1 MIHVIPN
8 REIDLHEESTKNQM
22 KNLQIG
28 SKVTYKTEGNNMGI
42 GTVTGF
48 DLNNNRVF
56 VNWPIHGVSS
66 INIINIEAV

>member
-1 MIHVIPN
+1 
-8 REIDLHEESTKNQM
+8 M

-28 SKVTYKTEGNNMGI
+28 SKVTYKTEGNKMGI

-56 VNWPIHGVSS
+56 VTWPIHGVSS